1 MNIFISVYKRFK
13 NCYNMK
19 YIIKMMILYI
29 IIINFINEFFV
40 WWDICVV
47 FDFLVIF
54 GVFYWFFG
62 FVFVFGDGG
71 EVDKFIGLKYFVFYS
86 FLYR

>member
-1 MNIFISVYKRFK
+1 
-13 NCYNMK
+13 MK

-29 IIINFINEFFV
+29 IIINFMNEFFV